1 MLWSEKKAKLN
12 THKKKTRWNH
22 TNAPKMCAK
31 SPVTLA
37 TTAITEKLEWSKR
50 KGWVRNEMKKIFW
63 PPWGWDNK
71 VKKRQRAKKL
81 EYAFQKQKSKRCI
94 TWKCSKN
101 KCNSARDRKRRKKI
115 RQIIYLY
122 TSVMV
127 LTRNILLVY
136 SVHKVV
142 IIIFFQF
149 ACQLRRTRDVDYL
162 VLKIGNAFNA
172 VWIKHFIYLNFWEN
186 FKAPR
191 ETDTFIGN
199 LLLKCT

>member
-1 MLWSEKKAKLN
+1 
-12 THKKKTRWNH
+12 
-22 TNAPKMCAK
+22 
-31 SPVTLA
+31 
-37 TTAITEKLEWSKR
+37 
-50 KGWVRNEMKKIFW
+50 MKKIFR

-71 VKKRQRAKKL
+71 VKLRQRAKKL

-101 KCNSARDRKRRKKI
+101 KYNSARDRKRRKKI

-142 IIIFFQF
+142 IIIFFAVCMSATTYTWCWLLGVKDRQRF
-149 ACQLRRTRDVDYL
+149 QRGLNQTFHLSEFLRKFRSPERDRYFDR
-162 VLKIGNAFNA
+162 K
-172 VWIKHFIYLNFWEN
+172 FI
-186 FKAPR
+186 
-191 ETDTFIGN
+191 I
-199 LLLKCT
+199 